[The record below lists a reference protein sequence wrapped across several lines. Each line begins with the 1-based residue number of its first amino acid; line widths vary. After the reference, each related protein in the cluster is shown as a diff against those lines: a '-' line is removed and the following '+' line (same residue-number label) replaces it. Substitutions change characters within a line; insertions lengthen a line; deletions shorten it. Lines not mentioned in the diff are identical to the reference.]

1 MVAAREG
8 AGGARATRLAGPAG
22 AESFGM
28 TVGRRLLS
36 DTIVYGLAYA
46 ASRGLSFALLP
57 LFTRVFAPA
66 DFGLFDISMALNRA
80 LLVLAVLGMDTGVA
94 LLLQGRDDSG
104 QKRAVS
110 SYLFTE
116 LLWSGS
122 VAIAAGLA
130 APLLA
135 LPLLG
140 DAKRSTLVILA
151 ASLAVAQ
158 VLTHSTLNIAKWKR
172 EPGTY
177 LVIAIGSTGFATAL
191 SVALVLGF
199 DQRVGG
205 ALLGLVIG
213 TAIFIPFGVL
223 LCLRHMGR
231 QISFADMMNCV
242 RLGLPFAAVASSEFL
257 FPLLVRIAIVN
268 TVGIASV
275 GIFGAAST
283 ICLAV
288 VLINE
293 GFASA
298 WWPYALSD
306 EGVRRLG
313 DESVRVMRQYAG
325 VLMLL
330 VAALALSAQLLVTIL
345 LGSGFQQATTLV
357 APLALAYWLKSVR
370 QNATVALIAAGK
382 TWMRAALNFVAV
394 GAALACA
401 VVSTAAWGL
410 EGTAWGFAAGEA
422 LGLAFQTA
430 VVRRA
435 FGRSLDVWATV
446 VMILAF
452 VVLVLVSDSLQAT
465 STTTAVLLRI
475 L

>member
-1 MVAAREG
+1 
-8 AGGARATRLAGPAG
+8 
-22 AESFGM
+22 M

-57 LFTRVFAPA
+57 ILTRAFTPA
-66 DFGLFDISMALNRA
+66 DFGLFDLSMSLNRA
-80 LLVLAVLGMDTGVA
+80 LLVLVVRGMDTGFA
-94 LLLQGRDDSG
+94 LLLQGRDDHAQRS
-104 QKRAVS
+104 AVS
-110 SYLFTE
+110 SYLLAE
-116 LLWSGS
+116 LFWSGA

-140 DAKRSTLVILA
+140 DSSRWNLVLLA
-151 ASLAVAQ
+151 AALAVTQ

-177 LVIAIGSTGFATAL
+177 LVIAIGSTGFASAL

-199 DQRVGG
+199 DQRVDG

-213 TAIFIPFGVL
+213 TALFIPFGVL

-231 QISFADMMNCV
+231 RVSVVDMMSCV
-242 RLGLPFAAVASSEFL
+242 RLGLPFMAVASSEFL
-257 FPLLVRIAIVN
+257 FPLLVRVTIFNTARIA
-268 TVGIASV
+268 AV

-288 VLINE
+288 MLINE

-306 EGVRRLG
+306 EGVRRIQ
-313 DESVRVMRQYAG
+313 DDTIRVMRLYAG
-325 VLMLL
+325 ALMLL
-330 VAALALSAQLLVTIL
+330 VVALTLAAEPLVILLLGGAFRQAAALV
-345 LGSGFQQATTLV
+345 G
-357 APLALAYWLKSVR
+357 PLALAYWIKSVR
-370 QNATVALIAAGK
+370 QNATVALIAGGR
-382 TWMRAALNFVAV
+382 TWMRAALNFVAL

-401 VVSTAAWGL
+401 ATATVEWGL
-410 EGTAWGFAAGEA
+410 QGAAWGFAAGEGA
-422 LGLAFQTA
+422 GLAFQTA

-435 FGRSLDVWATV
+435 YGHRIDVRATTIMTVAFIALVPASDAVTGTSTATTLALRASLGV
-446 VMILAF
+446 AF
-452 VVLVLVSDSLQAT
+452 VHALLALR
-465 STTTAVLLRI
+465 AVRLGDLPR
-475 L
+475 